1 MSERLQVS
9 SSMPPPSSAEPEVEL
24 RVLVL
29 VKGGHE
35 AQVTLRLLAKAGFTG
50 VACTSVSDLCRRLA
64 EGAGA
69 ALLAEEV
76 FSEAALVAIQQQLA
90 EQPAWSDFPVVVFS
104 AATRSDKQR
113 SAAIAALGN
122 VTFLDRPVHVR
133 TMIAS
138 VQSALRS
145 RHRQYEARR
154 AIQSRDAFLAMLGH
168 ELRNPLGAITF
179 ALSVLDRASS
189 APLPREYGV
198 IARQSRHLSRLVD
211 ELLDVARVTHGKVTL
226 RREPLDLA
234 EAARSAFDAFAP
246 RARERQLSYELQVG
260 ATPLLV
266 QGDRQRL
273 EQVLSNLLTNAIKYT
288 PLGGAVT
295 LEAGQRGHEIFLA
308 VKDTGVGL
316 APEMQDRVFAPFAQV
331 DASLDRAEGGLGLGL
346 ALVRSIV
353 LLHGGDVQAFSE
365 GLGRGSRFEL
375 RLPKLDRALPSNDG
389 APAPAV
395 QPGRRRIVL
404 VEDNADIRE
413 LFAEL
418 LQRSGHDVCLADD
431 GPKGLEQVL
440 KFAPHVA
447 FVDVGLPGFDG
458 FELARRARASGSRV
472 RLVALT
478 GYGQAE
484 DRQRARDA
492 GFDEHLVKP
501 VLDEDIVR
509 AIGRAN
515 A

>member
-1 MSERLQVS
+1 MFES
-9 SSMPPPSSAEPEVEL
+9 PPQSDLEE

-29 VKGGHE
+29 VRGAHE
-35 AQVTLRLLAKAGFTG
+35 GRVTLSLLAKAGFAGKTCVD
-50 VACTSVSDLCRRLA
+50 VAELCRMVA

-76 FSEAALVAIQQQLA
+76 LTPPALSALHQALA
-90 EQPAWSDFPVVVFS
+90 EQPAWSDFPLLVFS
-104 AATRSDKQR
+104 AANPSDKQR
-113 SAAIAALGN
+113 SAATDVLGN

-145 RHRQYEARR
+145 RQRQYEARR
-154 AIQSRDAFLAMLGH
+154 AIQSRDSFLAMLGH
-168 ELRNPLGAITF
+168 ELRNPLGVITF
-179 ALSVLDRASS
+179 ALAVLEKSS
-189 APLPREYGV
+189 TAPPPKEYSV
-198 IARQSRHLSRLVD
+198 IARQARHLSRLVD

-226 RREPLDLA
+226 KRQPLDVVEIA
-234 EAARSAFDAFAP
+234 RYIFEALLPSA
-246 RARERQLSYELQVG
+246 RARQLAYELQVP
-260 ATPLLV
+260 AEPLLV

-273 EQVLSNLLTNAIKYT
+273 EQVLTNLLTNAIKYT
-288 PLGGAVT
+288 PPAGKVWVEARAVGS
-295 LEAGQRGHEIFLA
+295 LVHLA
-308 VKDTGVGL
+308 VNDTGVGL
-316 APEMQDRVFAPFAQV
+316 EPEMRDRVFAPFAQV

-353 LLHGGDVQAFSE
+353 LLHGGEVQAFSD

-375 RLPKLDRALPSNDG
+375 RLPALEA
-389 APAPAV
+389 APHAADV
-395 QPGRRRIVL
+395 ALNVAGSIERRRIVL

-418 LQRSGHDVCLADD
+418 LQRSGHEVCVADD

-440 KFAPHVA
+440 AFAPDVA

-458 FELARRARASGSRV
+458 FELARRVRANGSRV

-484 DRQRARDA
+484 DKRRAAEA

-501 VLDEDIVR
+501 VLDDDIVKAIAR
-509 AIGRAN
+509 ASA
-515 A
+515 

>member
-1 MSERLQVS
+1 MFER
-9 SSMPPPSSAEPEVEL
+9 PARPKFEE

-29 VKGGHE
+29 VQGAHE
-35 AQVTLRLLAKAGFTG
+35 GRVTLSLLAKAGLVG
-50 VACTSVSDLCRRLA
+50 EACSDVAELCRMLA

-69 ALLAEEV
+69 ALLAEELLTT
-76 FSEAALVAIQQQLA
+76 SALGALHRALA
-90 EQPAWSDFPVVVFS
+90 EQPAWSDFPLVVFS
-104 AATRSDKQR
+104 AASPSDKQR
-113 SAAIAALGN
+113 AAIAVLGN

-145 RHRQYEARR
+145 RQRQYEARR

-168 ELRNPLGAITF
+168 ELRNPLGVITF
-179 ALSVLDRASS
+179 ALAVLEKSSS
-189 APLPREYGV
+189 APAPREYGI
-198 IARQSRHLSRLVD
+198 IARQARHLSRLVD

-226 RREPLDLA
+226 KREPLDVV
-234 EAARSAFDAFAP
+234 EVARQAFDALLPSA
-246 RARERQLSYELQVG
+246 RARQLVYELQLP
-260 ATPLLV
+260 AQPLLV

-273 EQVLSNLLTNAIKYT
+273 EQVLTNLLTNAIKYT
-288 PLGGAVT
+288 PPSGSVW
-295 LEAGQRGHEIFLA
+295 LEARA
-308 VKDTGVGL
+308 VGGSVHVAVCDTGVGL
-316 APEMQDRVFAPFAQV
+316 APEMRDRVFAPFTQV

-353 LLHGGDVQAFSE
+353 LLHGGEVQAFSD
-365 GLGRGSRFEL
+365 GLGRGSRFEV
-375 RLPKLDRALPSNDG
+375 RLPGLEGALQSAEAELDVARTIE
-389 APAPAV
+389 
-395 QPGRRRIVL
+395 RRRIVL

-418 LQRSGHDVCLADD
+418 LERSGHEVSVAED
-431 GPKGLEQVL
+431 GPKGLQQVL
-440 KFAPHVA
+440 AFAPDVA

-458 FELARRARASGSRV
+458 FELARRARANGSRV

-484 DRQRARDA
+484 DKRRAAEA

-501 VLDEDIVR
+501 VLDDDIVKAIAR
-509 AIGRAN
+509 ATG
-515 A
+515 

>member
-1 MSERLQVS
+1 MFE
-9 SSMPPPSSAEPEVEL
+9 PPPRSEL
-24 RVLVL
+24 EERVLIL
-29 VKGGHE
+29 VRGEHE
-35 AQVTLRLLAKAGFTG
+35 GTITLSLLAKAGFAGKTCRD
-50 VACTSVSDLCRRLA
+50 VTELCGLLA

-76 FSEAALVAIQQQLA
+76 LTAPALGAVHRELTA
-90 EQPAWSDFPVVVFS
+90 QPAWSDFPLVVFS
-104 AATRSDKQR
+104 AANPSDKQR
-113 SAAIAALGN
+113 SAAIAVLGN

-145 RHRQYEARR
+145 RQRQYEARR
-154 AIQSRDAFLAMLGH
+154 AIQSRDSFLAMLGH
-168 ELRNPLGAITF
+168 ELRNPLGVITF
-179 ALSVLDRASS
+179 ALAVLEKSSS
-189 APLPREYGV
+189 APPPREYGV
-198 IARQSRHLSRLVD
+198 IARQARHLSRLVD

-226 RREPLDLA
+226 KREPLDLV
-234 EAARSAFDAFAP
+234 EIARHTFDALLPSA
-246 RARERQLSYELQVG
+246 RARQLAYELQVP
-260 ATPLLV
+260 AHPLLV

-273 EQVLSNLLTNAIKYT
+273 EQVLNNLLTNAIKYT
-288 PLGGAVT
+288 PPSGSVWLDARMVGSSVHVAVS
-295 LEAGQRGHEIFLA
+295 
-308 VKDTGVGL
+308 DTGVGL
-316 APEMQDRVFAPFAQV
+316 AAEMRDRVFAPFAQV

-353 LLHGGDVQAFSE
+353 LLHGGEVHAFSE
-365 GLGRGSRFEL
+365 GLGRGSRFEM
-375 RLPKLDRALPSNDG
+375 RLPYSGTVSQSSTDVAHDVAGSIE
-389 APAPAV
+389 
-395 QPGRRRIVL
+395 RRRIVL

-418 LQRSGHDVCLADD
+418 LERSGHEVCVADD

-440 KFAPHVA
+440 AFAPDVA

-458 FELARRARASGSRV
+458 FELARRVRANGSRV

-484 DRQRARDA
+484 DKRRAAEA

-501 VLDEDIVR
+501 VLDDDIVKAIAR
-509 AIGRAN
+509 ASA
-515 A
+515 